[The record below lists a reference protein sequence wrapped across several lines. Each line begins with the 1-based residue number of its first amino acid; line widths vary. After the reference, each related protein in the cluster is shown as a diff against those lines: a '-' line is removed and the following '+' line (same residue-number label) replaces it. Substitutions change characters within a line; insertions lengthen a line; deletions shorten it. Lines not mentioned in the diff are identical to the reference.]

1 MASKLWY
8 PPIVNDSEPAFIEKA
23 RIYFS
28 FNKYNIADLSN
39 LSIADNK
46 ITNLWT
52 HISVVDKETGKTL
65 VNQTTDNTNI
75 EEPHVRNSGII
86 VNTVINQVSEN
97 QNLFY
102 VEIEDRDI
110 RGGWS
115 QNLKPLKVQIRLSEK
130 KYNLGVDGD
139 GSNIESWLNKTIQN
153 ESTLVETPIGDF
165 FSEWSTVCIIKAI
178 NKPIVS
184 LSGQGID
191 SLSAVL
197 TYDGKEELL
206 DRVKFS
212 LYKAAVGSTP
222 EELLEEAVVYANQ
235 FIDNGKV
242 RYQFKKQLLP
252 ATAYVIKSN
261 YITINGYEDNIQ
273 ETVNTA
279 SQSEATLNYRVQV
292 AEDKSNNYSV
302 AYDEDRGCVSIL
314 LDKTSMDAAT
324 ENKKT
329 YILRRTDMTS
339 DFSIWEDLH
348 TFVGTEVSLANE
360 FNNYV
365 YQDMSIESGVVY
377 KYGLQ
382 ELLGDIRS
390 KTVVNSNFVV
400 RDFSYGYLF
409 GANEQQLILKYDS
422 LVDSIKTN
430 IKENKVETI
439 GSKYPF
445 IFRNGNIDYKTFS
458 LNGTIAYSIDEEDT
472 FKKDNSLDVFLGISG
487 DLIALY
493 NSFDPIKKQYYYER
507 RFREKVLDFL
517 KDGKV
522 KLFKSATEG
531 NMLVRLTDV
540 QCSFKNELGNLI
552 AEFSC
557 NAIEIDDYTFENCEK
572 YGLKLCT
579 RLKKVTGDYSHSEHN
594 IKPTQSQGGE
604 ISGR

>member
-8 PPIVNDSEPAFIEKA
+8 PPIVNDSEPAFVEKA

-28 FNKYNIADLSN
+28 FNKYNVADLSN
-39 LSIADNK
+39 LSIVNNK
-46 ITNLWT
+46 ITNLWM

-65 VNQTTDNTNI
+65 VNQTTDSTNI

-86 VNTVINQVSEN
+86 VNTVINRVSEN

-115 QNLKPLKVQIRLSEK
+115 QNLKPLKIQIRLSEQ
-130 KYNLGVDGD
+130 KYNIGVDGD

-165 FSEWSTVCIIKAI
+165 FSEWSTVCVIKAI
-178 NKPIVS
+178 EQPKVTIT
-184 LSGQGID
+184 GIGID
-191 SLSAVL
+191 TL
-197 TYDGKEELL
+197 TVTLNYDCGNELL
-206 DRVKFS
+206 EKVKFS
-212 LYKAAVGSTP
+212 LYTVNEK
-222 EELLEEAVVYANQ
+222 EEIDELLESATVYANQ
-235 FIDNGKV
+235 FIDNGIV
-242 RYQFKKQLLP
+242 NYHFKKQLNSSKYIY
-252 ATAYVIKSN
+252 TAQ
-261 YITINGYEDNIQ
+261 YITVNGFEDVKSDIITISAQ
-273 ETVNTA
+273 PSISLDYKLKIA
-279 SQSEATLNYRVQV
+279 D
-292 AEDKSNNYSV
+292 DKDDKNGV
-302 AYDEDRGCVSIL
+302 AYDEDRGCVSIQI
-314 LDKTSMDAAT
+314 DKTVKEIND
-324 ENKKT
+324 EEKT

-339 DFSIWEDLH
+339 DFSIWEDIH
-348 TFVGTEVSLANE
+348 QFSGSNNDLANE
-360 FNNYV
+360 FNEYI

-382 ELLGDIRS
+382 ELLDENGSRS
-390 KTVVNSNFVV
+390 KTIINESYIV

-409 GANEQQLILKYDS
+409 GSNEQQLILKYDS
-422 LVDSIKTN
+422 LVDSVKTN

-493 NSFDPIKKQYYYER
+493 NSFDSVKKQYYYER
-507 RFREKVLDFL
+507 KFREKVLDFL

-531 NMLVRLTDV
+531 NILVRLTDV

-557 NAIEIDDYTFENCEK
+557 NAIEMDDYTFENCEK

-579 RLKKVTGDYSHSEHN
+579 RLKRSTNDTSHSEHK
-594 IKPTQSQGGE
+594 ITQSQGGE
-604 ISGR
+604 ASGK

>member
-39 LSIADNK
+39 LSIVNNK

-65 VNQTTDNTNI
+65 VNQTTDSTNI

-115 QNLKPLKVQIRLSEK
+115 QNLKPLKVQIRLSEQ
-130 KYNLGVDGD
+130 KYNIGVDGD

-197 TYDGKEELL
+197 TYDGKGELL
-206 DRVKFS
+206 NKVKFS

-235 FIDNGKV
+235 FIDNGKI

-252 ATAYVIKSN
+252 ATAYVIKSS

-292 AEDKSNNYSV
+292 AEDKANNYSV
-302 AYDEDRGCVSIL
+302 AYDEDR
-314 LDKTSMDAAT
+314 
-324 ENKKT
+324 
-329 YILRRTDMTS
+329 
-339 DFSIWEDLH
+339 
-348 TFVGTEVSLANE
+348 
-360 FNNYV
+360 
-365 YQDMSIESGVVY
+365 
-377 KYGLQ
+377 
-382 ELLGDIRS
+382 
-390 KTVVNSNFVV
+390 
-400 RDFSYGYLF
+400 
-409 GANEQQLILKYDS
+409 
-422 LVDSIKTN
+422 
-430 IKENKVETI
+430 
-439 GSKYPF
+439 
-445 IFRNGNIDYKTFS
+445 
-458 LNGTIAYSIDEEDT
+458 
-472 FKKDNSLDVFLGISG
+472 
-487 DLIALY
+487 
-493 NSFDPIKKQYYYER
+493 
-507 RFREKVLDFL
+507 
-517 KDGKV
+517 
-522 KLFKSATEG
+522 
-531 NMLVRLTDV
+531 
-540 QCSFKNELGNLI
+540 
-552 AEFSC
+552 
-557 NAIEIDDYTFENCEK
+557 
-572 YGLKLCT
+572 
-579 RLKKVTGDYSHSEHN
+579 
-594 IKPTQSQGGE
+594 
-604 ISGR
+604 